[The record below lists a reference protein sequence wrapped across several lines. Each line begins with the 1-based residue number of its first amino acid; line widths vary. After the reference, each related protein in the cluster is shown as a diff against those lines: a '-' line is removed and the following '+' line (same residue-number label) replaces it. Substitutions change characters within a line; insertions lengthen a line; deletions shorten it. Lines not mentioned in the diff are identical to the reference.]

1 MAALA
6 KSLASPKP
14 RTLLP
19 SLGELAG
26 LALLALPLLVTFT
39 TIESARW
46 VKGLP
51 SLPLQIVISL
61 ALGILLLRLNISWKI
76 TYPIG
81 LAAGLVVG
89 IGLGLWQLSGSPVMG
104 MGIFL
109 LIAVWW
115 TTHTTLWLAYRGPSS
130 ILAVSAS
137 LGVLV
142 IALGFLSATFYPRL
156 LLYMLAAAPA
166 LAYFHHQPGSGTGH
180 WSPRVGS
187 MAIGVLLMAAALAIA
202 WPAPSPEH
210 PVRPMAATKLEESW
224 YSLLEQ
230 ASTLFDS
237 APNRQDW
244 LRFNLHPDLPFTGP
258 INPGNEVV
266 MLVKSSEPHKWR
278 VSVYEEYTPRGWTR
292 VPELPSAD
300 LIDVVPQPPQSDTLQ
315 RDEVGIEVRTL
326 SLTRNMAVA
335 GEPVSASISSLVKVS
350 PTARFTLD
358 LEGPQSTY
366 LPPTIQRDRDIILLY
381 QQIGP
386 EGNYLTPETRGLTIE
401 EIQTEDTTLLA
412 VERIEEGAAPP
423 LFLSSVSRLIPPRG
437 YKTVGSV
444 STATP
449 EMLRTAGRDYPTWV
463 TDRYLQIPP
472 DFPQNVQLLAR
483 ELADGNDNPH
493 DITESIQAHV
503 GTLPYSTDIVGPPA
517 DRDGVDWFLNVQG
530 VGYCQYYASAMIT
543 MLRSLGV
550 PARLVVGFTPGDW
563 DAQRGI
569 WVVRTKHYHAWPE
582 VYFPGYGWVEYE
594 PTPAGVQPNLEEL
607 GFEQQLA
614 STRGAIPTDE
624 EECIDPFEECEFDD
638 PGLTGD
644 LSGGGAN
651 PDSVVASR
659 GAPSLLLWIGAAA
672 SVFLLVALAI
682 MYLLR
687 RRRSRLG
694 LAITAYASMGYLAR
708 LAGTARQ
715 PQDTPQEFAARV
727 AALLP
732 GLDDDIDTV
741 IEAYEISR
749 YSRTKGLD
757 FFHEW
762 RATASWRVVRRALLK
777 LIIRRLWSRLSMR
790 SRRASPV
797 LQH

>member
-1 MAALA
+1 MAVLA
-6 KSLASPKP
+6 TSLATPKP
-14 RTLLP
+14 RGLLP
-19 SLGELAG
+19 SLGELVG

-61 ALGILLLRLNISWKI
+61 ALAMLLIRLNISWRI

-89 IGLGLWQLSGSPVMG
+89 IGLGLWHLSSSPVMG

-109 LIAVWW
+109 LVAVWW
-115 TTHTTLWLAYRGPSS
+115 TAHTTLWLAYRGPSS

-142 IALGFLSATFYPRL
+142 IALCFLSPTFYPRL
-156 LLYMLAAAPA
+156 LLYLLAAAPA
-166 LAYFHHQPGSGTGH
+166 LAYFHHQPGSGTGR
-180 WSPRVGS
+180 WTPRVGS

-202 WPAPSPEH
+202 WPAPSPQH
-210 PVRPMAATKLEESW
+210 PVRPAAASKLEETW
-224 YSLLEQ
+224 YGLLER

-237 APNRQDW
+237 APNRRDW
-244 LRFNLHPDLPFTGP
+244 LRFDLHPNLPFTGP
-258 INPGNEVV
+258 IKPGNEVV
-266 MLVKSSEPHKWR
+266 MFVKSSEPHKWR
-278 VSVYEEYTPRGWTR
+278 VSVYEKYTPRGWTR
-292 VPELPSAD
+292 VPELPSED
-300 LIDVVPQPPQSDTLQ
+300 LIDAVPQPPQSDTLQ

-358 LEGPQSTY
+358 IEGTQSTY
-366 LPPTIQRDRDIILLY
+366 LPPAIQRDRDLIL
-381 QQIGP
+381 QHHNADP
-386 EGNYLTPETRGLTIE
+386 EDVFQTPETQGLKVE
-401 EIQTEDTTLLA
+401 DLQTEDASLLT
-412 VERIEEGAAPP
+412 VERVEEGAVPP
-423 LFLSSVSRLIPPRG
+423 LFLSSVNRLIPPRG
-437 YKTVGSV
+437 YKTTGSV

-449 EMLRTAGRDYPTWV
+449 EMLRAAGRDYPTWV
-463 TDRYLQIPP
+463 TDRYLQLPP
-472 DFPQNVQLLAR
+472 DFPQNVRLLAR
-483 ELADGNDNPH
+483 QLADDLDNPH
-493 DITESIQAHV
+493 DMAESIQAHL

-517 DRDGVDWFLNVQG
+517 DRDGVDWFLNDQG

-543 MLRSLGV
+543 MLRSLGI

-569 WVVRTKHYHAWPE
+569 WIVRAKHYHAWPE

-607 GFEQQLA
+607 GFEQPLA
-614 STRGAIPTDE
+614 PPGGAFATNE
-624 EECIDPFEECEFDD
+624 EDCIEPEELCEFDD
-638 PGLTGD
+638 PGLTDD
-644 LSGGGAN
+644 LSRGGAN
-651 PDSVVASR
+651 PESALASR
-659 GAPSLLLWIGAAA
+659 GGASPLPWIGAAA
-672 SVFLLVALAI
+672 GVLIIVALAI
-682 MYLLR
+682 MYRLR

-694 LAITAYASMGYLAR
+694 PAITAYASMEFLAP
-708 LAGTARQ
+708 LAGAPRQ
-715 PQDTPQEFAARV
+715 PQDTPQEFGARV

-732 GLDDDIDTV
+732 GLDNDIDTV

-749 YSRTKGLD
+749 YSRAKGLD
-757 FFHEW
+757 IFHEW
-762 RATASWRVVRRALLK
+762 RVAASWRVVRRALLK
-777 LIIRRLWSRLSMR
+777 RIVRRLRSRLSI
-790 SRRASPV
+790 RRRRTSPV
-797 LQH
+797 LQP